1 MGKRMK
7 ASGYRTR
14 LSDFRSLRLPALCV
28 FFALGAVLGHML
40 ARFLGADNE
49 LADKLCSYAV
59 LNTEAAGAASLF
71 AVVSLYF
78 RFPLMVLLFGYYSF
92 GVIAIPLLLSLQGFT
107 LSFASASLGAALGR
121 QGVVLALAALGIRG
135 LLTVICT
142 LLLALIMLDRLA
154 GRSEKV
160 KKPYGK
166 SVTLCFFALAVGVIL
181 EMTIVPMLF
190 SSALEMLK

>member
-28 FFALGAVLGHML
+28 FFALGAVLGLML
-40 ARFLGADNE
+40 ARFLGADSE

-59 LNTEAAGAASLF
+59 LNTEATGAASLF

-78 RFPLMVLLFGYYSF
+78 RFPLMMLLFGYYGF
-92 GVIAIPLLLSLQGFT
+92 GVIAIPLALLLQGFT

-135 LLTVICT
+135 LLTVACT
-142 LLLALIMLDRLA
+142 LLLAIIMLDRMA
-154 GRSEKV
+154 VHSENGQKS
-160 KKPYGK
+160 YGK
-166 SVTLCFFALAVGVIL
+166 IIALCFLVLALGVIL
-181 EMTIVPMLF
+181 ELTIVPMLF
-190 SSALEMLK
+190 SSALEMLR